1 MIIRANKHL
10 NKRPFHHCVVLT
22 LFLFHIGY
30 FSAQEAITLDR
41 RSYIAL
47 SPQAFP
53 LRPGVVLLSAK
64 RMCAPLTGQFSHPA
78 RVHEM
83 IFHLES
89 ILTEIWA
96 EHLSR
101 PNQLLCQQMVIYR

>member
-30 FSAQEAITLDR
+30 LSAQEAVTLDR
-41 RSYIAL
+41 RNYIAL

-64 RMCAPLTGQFSHPA
+64 
-78 RVHEM
+78 
-83 IFHLES
+83 
-89 ILTEIWA
+89 
-96 EHLSR
+96 
-101 PNQLLCQQMVIYR
+101 